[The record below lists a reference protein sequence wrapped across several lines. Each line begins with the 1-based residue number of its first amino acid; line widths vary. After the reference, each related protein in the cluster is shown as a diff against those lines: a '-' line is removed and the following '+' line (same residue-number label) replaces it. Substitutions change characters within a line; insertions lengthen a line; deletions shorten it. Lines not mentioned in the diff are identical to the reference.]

1 MLSLHLSKWLEWKC
15 KSEAQL
21 VGFLSKAVESLGS
34 ALTWIFMSME
44 DISWGLSIQR

>member
-1 MLSLHLSKWLEWKC
+1 MLSLHLSEWLEWKC

-34 ALTWIFMSME
+34 GLLLTGSSCLGR
-44 DISWGLSIQR
+44 ISLGG